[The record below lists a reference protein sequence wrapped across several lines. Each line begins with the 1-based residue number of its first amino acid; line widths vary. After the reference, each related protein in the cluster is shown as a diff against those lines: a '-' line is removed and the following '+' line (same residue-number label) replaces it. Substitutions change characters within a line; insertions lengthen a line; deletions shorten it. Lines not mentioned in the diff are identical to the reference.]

1 MNNCVYYCFQS
12 FLLDV
17 SVREMLIS
25 ELVTHILE
33 LFLGKQTEVG
43 ISHIVHAELKWTSPL
58 GNPSVNTQG
67 HSQNNKLT
75 KANAHCS
82 FGTYCICCYL
92 LL

>member
-1 MNNCVYYCFQS
+1 
-12 FLLDV
+12 
-17 SVREMLIS
+17 MLIS

-33 LFLGKQTEVG
+33 LFLGKQTEAG

-75 KANAHCS
+75 KANA
-82 FGTYCICCYL
+82 L
-92 LL
+92 LLWNLLHLLLLAFINR